1 MTAPTP
7 HTEPE
12 LVGRYAI
19 YQEIAAGGMATVH
32 LGRLVGEGGFSRTV
46 AIKRLHPQFA
56 RDADFVDMFLDE
68 ARIAARIRH
77 PNVVS
82 TLDVVANDGA
92 LLLVMDYVHG
102 ESLSKLL
109 RLASQAQEYV
119 PLDVCLGIVSQA
131 LLGLHA
137 AHEAQSE
144 RGEPLGIVHRD
155 ISPQNI
161 MVGTGGVAQV
171 LDFGVAKAAMRA
183 STTRE
188 GQVKGKIAYMA
199 PEQLASGDI
208 DRRVDVF
215 AAGVVL
221 WESLTG
227 KRLFAGQDLAE
238 TLGRITQ
245 APVAPPSSLRP
256 EVPPEVDAIVLK
268 ALAKTPGERFAS
280 ALEFATTIEATGRV
294 GSALTIGSWV
304 QRIAAQGLSERS
316 LQVSEV
322 ESRSTIVPRGI
333 VPRAEVSVA
342 EVPSAVT
349 EAPARPSRS
358 WPLIAALTTATL
370 LAVTL
375 AVGALWV
382 LRAKEERTAAEPPP
396 DPRVSAQT
404 GATGPAEPTAA
415 AEPTQPTTAGPI
427 EAAEPAEPAEAAE
440 PTQAPT
446 PQATKPSAPPSTKAA
461 PAAQPKAAP
470 KPKPAPAA
478 VANCDPP
485 YSIDDKG
492 IKRIKPGC
500 L

>member
-7 HTEPE
+7 HAEPE

-46 AIKRLHPQFA
+46 AVKRLHPQFA

-82 TLDVVANDGA
+82 TLDVVASQGA
-92 LLLVMDYVHG
+92 LLLIMDYVHG

-109 RLASQAQEYV
+109 RLAGQAREYV

-227 KRLFAGQDLAE
+227 RRLFAGQDLAE

-245 APVAPPSSLRP
+245 APVAPPSSVRP
-256 EVPPEVDAIVLK
+256 EIPPEVDALVLR
-268 ALAKTPGERFAS
+268 ALTKSPKERFNT
-280 ALEFATTIEATGRV
+280 ALEFATAIEATGRV
-294 GSALTIGSWV
+294 GSALTIGAWV

-316 LQVSEV
+316 QQVSEV

-333 VPRAEVSVA
+333 IPRVDVASV
-342 EVPSAVT
+342 VT
-349 EAPARPSRS
+349 TAPVRRRPR
-358 WPLIAALTTATL
+358 WPLIAGLTTLTL
-370 LAVTL
+370 LAL
-375 AVGALWV
+375 SIGAGALWRMRSPPAAATQEASV
-382 LRAKEERTAAEPPP
+382 SDTAL
-396 DPRVSAQT
+396 SAQAPNT
-404 GATGPAEPTAA
+404 AEATEPAATAEATAPTEAPELAA
-415 AEPTQPTTAGPI
+415 TAEAP
-427 EAAEPAEPAEAAE
+427 EPAETPEPAATAEAPE
-440 PTQAPT
+440 PVAAT
-446 PQATKPSAPPSTKAA
+446 PVTKAA
-461 PAAQPKAAP
+461 PRQAPKAAP

-478 VANCDPP
+478 ANCDPP